1 MSEKRENSEKKF
13 ISSATT
19 KRLLSDV
26 KNIYKNPLDSQ
37 GIYYRHDE
45 NDILK
50 GYAMVFGPE
59 GSLYDSGAYLFEITY
74 PDNYPHAPPVFKFC
88 TGDGHVRFNPNLYR
102 NGKVC
107 LSLLNTWRG
116 EGWSACQTISSVL
129 VTLCSILTDKPL
141 LNEPGVTEQHA
152 DFDRY
157 NKIITYKNYEI
168 AILKMIDKK
177 SGTLPNMFKQFY
189 DVILENFNKNYDR
202 LVKKISLLEE
212 EHPKE
217 FGVCT
222 NLYSLSVNINYQ
234 ALLKDFKTNH
244 AKLNKKTKTRTKTNK
259 ILKQEN

>member
-1 MSEKRENSEKKF
+1 MSEKNKNPEKTF
-13 ISSATT
+13 LTSATT
-19 KRLLSDV
+19 KRLLNDV

-37 GIYYRHDE
+37 GIYYKHDE

-50 GYAMVFGPE
+50 GYAIVFGPE
-59 GSLYDSGAYLFEITY
+59 GSLYDSGAYLFDITY

-129 VTLCSILTDKPL
+129 VTLASILTDKPL
-141 LNEPGVTEQHA
+141 LNEPGVTENHM
-152 DFDRY
+152 DFNKY

-168 AILKMIDKK
+168 AILKMLNKTN
-177 SGTLPNMFKQFY
+177 GTLPNKFHHFY
-189 DVILENFNKNYDR
+189 NIILENFNKNYDR
-202 LVKKISLLEE
+202 IIEKITLLEE
-212 EHPKE
+212 EYPQE

-222 NLYSLSVNINYQ
+222 NLYSLSVNINYKT
-234 ALLKDFKTNH
+234 LLKDFKTIH
-244 AKLNKKTKTRTKTNK
+244 VKLNKKPKNKTNK
-259 ILKQEN
+259 IIKQEN